1 MQPDTLSVIFR
12 SASFIA
18 LFQAAGMAIFLALF
32 GRPLEVSRS
41 PIELAAKLSAV
52 AAAVLVVGQYTL
64 EAARMAGDMSG
75 ITDPS
80 LQMMVMHSASSLVLG
95 VRLMG
100 LLAIVI
106 GLGRGKGRG
115 ALGVIGA
122 GMIAV
127 SFMLIGHSAANPQ
140 RWVLAPLLAIHVMI
154 VAFWFGA
161 LLPLCLACTRET
173 PLIAGRVT
181 EAFSNMALWLVPG
194 IFAAGALIGCIL
206 VRHLAEFRSGYGLS
220 LLAKFAGFV
229 LLMGIAAVN
238 KWRLGPAIA
247 RGNAQVLTAFRL
259 SLGIEYLLICVVLGI
274 TAAMTTLYSPES

>member
-1 MQPDTLSVIFR
+1 VQPDALSVIFR

-18 LFQAAGMAIFLALF
+18 LFQAAGMAIFLAMF
-32 GRPLEVSRS
+32 GRSLEVTRSR
-41 PIELAAKLSAV
+41 IELAAKLSAI
-52 AAAVLVVGQYTL
+52 AAAVLLVGQYAL

-80 LQMMVMHSASSLVLG
+80 LQMMAMHSAGSTVLG
-95 VRLMG
+95 VRLAG
-100 LLAIVI
+100 LLAVGI
-106 GLGRGKGRG
+106 GMGRGKGG
-115 ALGVIGA
+115 GTLSGLGA

-127 SFMLIGHSAANPQ
+127 SFMLIGHSAAHPL
-140 RWVLAPLLAIHVMI
+140 RWILAPLLTIHVMI

-161 LLPLCLACTRET
+161 LLPLYLLCARET
-173 PLIAGRVT
+173 PIIAWRVT
-181 EAFSNMALWLVPG
+181 EAFSKIALRLVPG
-194 IFAAGALIGCIL
+194 IFAAGALIGFVL
-206 VRHLAEFRSGYGLS
+206 VRHLAELHSAYGLS

-247 RGNAQVLTAFRL
+247 RGGAQALTAFRR
-259 SLGIEYLLICVVLGI
+259 SLAIEYGLICVVLSI